1 MEGIIDVYFAKLYP
15 DVKIPTKRDEDAGYD
30 IYAYFDDDYIK
41 IEPQTT
47 AMIPTGIISAFP
59 KEIVGILKERGSTGT
74 KGMGQR
80 SGVID
85 SGYRGEWIIPI
96 TNLNKKPIIIAKDN
110 VISSFDK
117 DSNIIYPYSKAIA
130 QCLFLKLPQV
140 CSKELS
146 TELILSMKSERG
158 SGKLGSTNK

>member
-1 MEGIIDVYFAKLYP
+1 MGEMIDIYFAKLYP
-15 DVKIPTKRDEDAGYD
+15 NVKIPTKRDEDAGYD
-30 IYAYFDDDYIK
+30 IYAYFDEDYIK

-47 AMIPTGIISAFP
+47 VLIPTGIISAFP

-85 SGYRGEWIIPI
+85 SGYRGEWIVPI

-110 VISSFDK
+110 VVSSFDK
-117 DSNIIYPYSKAIA
+117 DDNIIYSYNKAIA
-130 QCLFLKLPQV
+130 QCLFLELPQV
-140 CSKELS
+140 YGKELS
-146 TELILSMKSERG
+146 AEMILSMNSERG